1 MKKMIKVSLQML
13 TEKPVM
19 IREAA
24 QEGRLWLIVVTD
36 EAVVRNQVA
45 GEVCR
50 YVAQIAEYA
59 SPRWRGQIEA
69 LWQRICAEERFAEL
83 FLPGPKCRK
92 CTTMNKYNVMRVI
105 GVLREQGVYDE
116 AVNCVQ
122 LCRTLEYGDES
133 DAPYDSTYRSY
144 IGKGLDNRHLLQQL
158 LKLIRA

>member
-1 MKKMIKVSLQML
+1 
-13 TEKPVM
+13 M

-69 LWQRICAEERFAEL
+69 LWQRICGEERFLEL
-83 FLPGPKCRK
+83 FLPGQKCRK
-92 CTTMNKYNVMRVI
+92 CTTMNKYNVMRI
-105 GVLREQGVYDE
+105 ISCG
-116 AVNCVQ
+116 C
-122 LCRTLEYGDES
+122 
-133 DAPYDSTYRSY
+133 
-144 IGKGLDNRHLLQQL
+144 
-158 LKLIRA
+158 